1 MLEVFNKQRMRVAI
15 LQNAYHITEEIK
27 INSVSNFYFFL
38 PFDDPKNIYCKPFY
52 YVRLNG
58 GQLYR
63 ILPSTLDKDETGGIQ
78 YECEHVIATL
88 IDTVLFGHVVIGNL
102 GVYTADVIKFILKK
116 QLEKHWV
123 LGRCA
128 FARQFEYGWEQENL
142 LSALFSVPNQFTE
155 PYIFRFDT
163 SSYPWILHL
172 DKIDSNIHPEIYIR
186 NRKNMLSLS
195 KYSDPKNICTRLYC
209 LGYGEGVNQLTI
221 KEVNG
226 GLPYIQSPKS
236 YIDQYGIIERIWIDR
251 RYEDPKSLLNAGQAM
266 LEQLQEPMV
275 EYTTGFQQIGQD
287 NYARAEVG
295 KITKIIDTDTKEEL
309 ITYITGITINHD
321 DIESSTLSIA
331 NKPTSI
337 AETIAD
343 LADRQR
349 IEMTYSQGATQLYA
363 QSVQA
368 NADTQEGA
376 VINFKIPS
384 DMRIVNKVDAKIKLS
399 SFRAYS
405 NATEGGGATQET
417 TSSGGGYWGTTEDGG
432 GTYSSTSSGGGT
444 YSSTSSGGGT
454 YSSTDS
460 GGGYYES
467 TGIDDY
473 INTYNGHDHG
483 INPGIRLAVYGGQV
497 EVEKGVYAVCRQSG
511 QPFFEWLR
519 SGDHIHKFNIP
530 NHIHDFV
537 IRDHS
542 HNFQVPSHTHNFQL
556 PDHGHWLKLEEHAHT
571 FTLPNHE
578 HTITPGI
585 FYFGN
590 PKSFNLYIN
599 GVYKGFFN
607 SADVEIDLTKYLLD
621 ESKTIPRDRWLEVEV
636 RPTDLAYISIDL
648 FMQGFVQSRGDN
660 TY

>member
-1 MLEVFNKQRMRVAI
+1 MLEVFNKDRVKIAI
-15 LQNAYHITEEIK
+15 LQNAYGAREEVK
-27 INSVSNFYFFL
+27 INSVSNLYFTI
-38 PFDDPKNIYCKPFY
+38 PYDDPKNSYCKPFY
-52 YVRLNG
+52 YVRLDG

-63 ILPSTLDKDETGGIQ
+63 ILPSTLNKDEMGGIEYQ
-78 YECEHVIATL
+78 CEHVIATL
-88 IDTVLFGHVVIGNL
+88 IDTVIFGHVVIGNL
-102 GVYTADVIKFILKK
+102 GVYTADIIRYLLSK
-116 QLEKHWV
+116 QLVKNWV

-128 FARQFEYGWEQENL
+128 FNRQFEYGWEQENL
-142 LSALFSVPNQFTE
+142 LGALFSIPKQFTE
-155 PYIFRFDT
+155 TYIFRYDT
-163 SSYPWILHL
+163 SIYPWVLHL
-172 DKIDSNIHPEIYIR
+172 DKIDSHSHPELYIR
-186 NRKNMLSLS
+186 NRKNMLSIS
-195 KYSDPKNICTRLYC
+195 KQSDPKNICTRLYC
-209 LGYGEGVNQLTI
+209 LGYGEGINQLSI

-226 GLPYIQSPKS
+226 GLPYIQSPKA
-236 YIDQYGIIERIWIDR
+236 YIDQYGIIERVWIDR
-251 RYEDPKSLLNAGQAM
+251 RYEDAQSLLNAGKAM
-266 LEQLQEPMV
+266 LKELQEPTI
-275 EYTTGFQQIGQD
+275 EYSVGFQEIGLD
-287 NYARAEVG
+287 ACDRAEVG
-295 KITKIIDTDTKEEL
+295 KVTKIIDTETQEEFKTYVTGM
-309 ITYITGITINHD
+309 ITTYD
-321 DIESSTLSIA
+321 DIASSTISIA
-331 NKPTSI
+331 NKPTDI

-363 QSVQA
+363 QSIQA

-376 VINFKIPS
+376 VLNFKIPS
-384 DMRIVNKVDAKIKLS
+384 DMRIVNKVEAKIKLS
-399 SFRAYS
+399 RFRSYS
-405 NATEGGGATQET
+405 NATEGGGATRET

-483 INPGIRLAVYGGQV
+483 IDPGIRLAVYGGQV
-497 EVEKGVYAVCRQSG
+497 EVDKDVYAVGRNSG
-511 QPFFEWLR
+511 QPFFEWVR

-530 NHIHDFV
+530 NHVHDFV

-542 HNFQVPSHTHNFQL
+542 HHFQVPSHIHNFQL
-556 PDHGHWLKLEEHAHT
+556 PNHGHWLALEEHAHA

-590 PKSFNLYIN
+590 PKSFHLYVN
-599 GVYKGFFN
+599 GIYKGFFN
-607 SADVEIDLTKYLLD
+607 STDIEIDLTKYLLD

-648 FMQGFVQSRGDN
+648 FMQGFVQSRGDY

>member
-15 LQNAYHITEEIK
+15 LQNAYNIKEEIK
-27 INSVSNFYFFL
+27 INSVSNFYFSL
-38 PFDDPKNIYCKPFY
+38 PFDDPKNTYCKPFY

-102 GVYTADVIKFILKK
+102 GVYTADVIRFILNK
-116 QLEKHWV
+116 QLEQHWV

-142 LSALFSVPNQFTE
+142 LSALFSIPNQFTE

-163 SSYPWILHL
+163 SSYPWVLHL
-172 DKIDSNIHPEIYIR
+172 DKINPNIHPELYIR

-226 GLPYIQSPKS
+226 GLPYIQSPQS

-251 RYEDPKSLLNAGQAM
+251 RYEDPQSLLNAGQAM
-266 LEQLQEPMV
+266 LEQLQEPMF
-275 EYTTGFQQIGQD
+275 EYTIGFQQIGQD
-287 NYARAEVG
+287 HYDQAEVG
-295 KITKIIDTDTKEEL
+295 KITKMIDTDTKEEL
-309 ITYITGITINHD
+309 ITYITGVTINHD

-331 NKPTSI
+331 NKPTNI

-368 NADTQEGA
+368 NADTREGA
-376 VINFKIPS
+376 VISFKIPG
-384 DMRIVNKVDAKIKLS
+384 DMRIINKVDAKIKLS

-405 NATEGGGATQET
+405 RATEGGGATSQT
-417 TSSGGGYWGTTEDGG
+417 
-432 GTYSSTSSGGGT
+432 TSSGGGT
-444 YSSTSSGGGT
+444 YTATSSGGGT
-454 YSSTDS
+454 HTSTGS
-460 GGGYYES
+460 GGGTHTSTASGGGIHRSTES
-467 TGIDDY
+467 GGSYSDTTGVDEY
-473 INTYNGHDHG
+473 LNTSNGHDHG
-483 INPGIRLAVYGGQV
+483 IDPWTRLAVYQGYKTLEDGTLV
-497 EVEKGVYAVCRQSG
+497 NTCNDYPRFV
-511 QPFFEWLR
+511 EWLR
-519 SGDHIHKFNIP
+519 SGDHEHMVQIEP
-530 NHIHDFV
+530 
-537 IRDHS
+537 HS
-542 HNFQVPSHTHNFQL
+542 HEFTVEAHTHLIRL
-556 PDHGHWLKLEEHAHT
+556 PDHTHALKLPDHT
-571 FTLPNHE
+571 HWVSIDPHTHELTLPNHE
-578 HTITPGI
+578 HQITPGI
-585 FYFGN
+585 YYYGN
-590 PKSFNLYIN
+590 PKSFTLYIN
-599 GVYKGFFN
+599 GAHKGVFSTQD
-607 SADVEIDLTKYLLD
+607 SALDLTPYLLD
-621 ESKTIPRDRWLEVEV
+621 SSRSIPRDSWLSVEV
-636 RPTDLAYISIDL
+636 RPDDLAYICIDL
-648 FMQGFVQSRGDN
+648 LIQGFVQSRGDH